1 MKMKTALWTSVGLA
15 TALTGGVGTAFGAG
29 FYLPE
34 VGSPASLGTAGV
46 ANPTNTYSADASWT
60 NPAGMTGIDDQQVL
74 TGLQVAVP
82 KIEFDVKGV
91 ESRGLRPVTGDDGG
105 NAGIVTP
112 IPSFFY
118 VKPVSDDVRFGFSL
132 TGPLGGGVD
141 YGNRFA
147 GRYSVQNVVLGAAA
161 ITPSLSYKVNEKL
174 SIGGGLTVLYTFL
187 NEKIAV
193 RQPGGVGDATVS
205 FSDLTSWGVQANL
218 GLTYEFTDRFML
230 GVVYRSQADT
240 DLEGDLNVY
249 NWRLPVLPP
258 DEIKISWTNPQW
270 LEAGIS
276 FDLNDKM
283 TLFANLGWQEWS
295 KFSENELSVDSSNEV
310 QVLDR
315 NWDDTWHTG
324 VAMVYQLTDR
334 SHFSLGAAYESSPVK
349 DAYRTFDFPVDEM
362 WKLSAAYGWS
372 HEDNLR
378 FAVGTT
384 IYFVGDASIDQTSQ
398 GVRVTGEYSSNK
410 FAIVGAT
417 LRYEF

>member
-1 MKMKTALWTSVGLA
+1 MKMKTALWTSAGLA

-161 ITPSLSYKVNEKL
+161 ITPS
-174 SIGGGLTVLYTFL
+174 
-187 NEKIAV
+187 
-193 RQPGGVGDATVS
+193 ATH
-205 FSDLTSWGVQANL
+205 
-218 GLTYEFTDRFML
+218 R
-230 GVVYRSQADT
+230 
-240 DLEGDLNVY
+240 
-249 NWRLPVLPP
+249 
-258 DEIKISWTNPQW
+258 
-270 LEAGIS
+270 
-276 FDLNDKM
+276 
-283 TLFANLGWQEWS
+283 
-295 KFSENELSVDSSNEV
+295 
-310 QVLDR
+310 
-315 NWDDTWHTG
+315 
-324 VAMVYQLTDR
+324 
-334 SHFSLGAAYESSPVK
+334 
-349 DAYRTFDFPVDEM
+349 
-362 WKLSAAYGWS
+362 
-372 HEDNLR
+372 
-378 FAVGTT
+378 
-384 IYFVGDASIDQTSQ
+384 
-398 GVRVTGEYSSNK
+398 
-410 FAIVGAT
+410 
-417 LRYEF
+417 